1 MFLLVAADSWLGGD
15 RQSAVGDILVGR
27 VLFGGVVA
35 LVVALLL
42 LQVTDLAGYLVL
54 AVVIGLSGLLLGAR

>member
-1 MFLLVAADSWLGGD
+1 LFLLVAADSWLGGD